1 MKNFFLVMFAFL
13 LAATLA
19 ACEGDNTAPVAPA
32 PPLYAVGG
40 AWHGV
45 ATPEGA
51 APVPVTFTISVNGAE
66 VALEY
71 SQGTLA
77 AVLYTG
83 TVTGAAL
90 SASAGE
96 SRLDGTFSSA
106 EEFSGAV
113 FSTSEGRLIKEAD
126 LSLSSGE
133 APPPEAAPAPAPA
146 PSPSFDLTLSQ
157 STVDV
162 NLDDATSVFVGLEN
176 VQNVSGEPTLSVSA
190 VLPDP
195 DAAPNLVWEVTE
207 GEGAFEILFEAP
219 SSTAAP
225 GTYAFDVVVS
235 FGETEGAPRRTASL
249 TVNVNSPA
257 QVAPLS
263 WARGEAAPASLYEA
277 QGATVGDFLYVFGG
291 FYNQQIE
298 ASASVFAY
306 EPLDNTWTRKSDM
319 PEKLTHAG
327 TAVDGDEVFVAGGFL
342 GDHPGGSVDSVWIY
356 NTNDD
361 TWKEGPALPA
371 KRGGGALVKL
381 GRTLHFFGGT
391 FREGGHYLEDSGDH
405 WTLLLDDPTGWLSA
419 PPLPNPRNHTAGVA
433 LGGKVYAIG
442 GQHLGNEESGNQED
456 VHVFDPATQA
466 WTEAAPLP
474 TPLSHTSASTLVL
487 EGRIVVVG
495 GVTQKSKEVRT
506 VYAYDPLLNTWET
519 WTPLPASRQSPV
531 AGFVGGNLIV
541 TTGSANTTQPQSD
554 TWLSQ

>member
-1 MKNFFLVMFAFL
+1 MRNFLVMFALL
-13 LAATLA
+13 LAAMLA
-19 ACEGDNTAPVAPA
+19 ACEGDNTAPVAPTPT
-32 PPLYAVGG
+32 PPLYEVSG

-45 ATPEGA
+45 ATPPLEGA
-51 APVPVTFTISVNGAE
+51 APVPALLTISVNGAE
-66 VALEY
+66 VALKY
-71 SQGTLA
+71 SQDALA

-83 TVTGAAL
+83 TITGAAL
-90 SASAGE
+90 SVSAGE
-96 SRLDGTFSSA
+96 SRIEGTFSSA
-106 EEFSGAV
+106 ETFSGAV
-113 FSTSEGRLIKEAD
+113 FSTSGGRLVKEAD

-133 APPPEAAPAPAPA
+133 APAPVPAPAPA
-146 PSPSFDLTLSQ
+146 LPSFDLTLSQ
-157 STVDV
+157 SAVDV
-162 NLDDATSVFVGLEN
+162 NLDDAASVLVGLEN

-190 VLPDP
+190 SSPDP
-195 DAAPNLVWEVTE
+195 DAAPNLTWEVTE
-207 GEGAFEILFEAP
+207 VDSAFEILFEAP

-225 GTYAFDVVVS
+225 GAYTFDVVAS
-235 FGETEGAPRRTASL
+235 FGDAEGAPRRTASL
-249 TVNVNSPA
+249 TVNVNSPT

-263 WARGEAAPASLYEA
+263 WARGEAAPTSLYEA
-277 QGATVGDFLYVFGG
+277 QGATVGDSLYVFGG

-298 ASASVFAY
+298 ASARVFAY
-306 EPLDNTWTRKSDM
+306 NPLDNTWTRLSDM

-361 TWKEGPALPA
+361 TWREGPALPA

-391 FREGGHYLEDSGDH
+391 LREGGRYLRDSSDH
-405 WTLLLDDPTGWLSA
+405 WTLLLDDPTGWNVA

-442 GQHLGNEESGNQED
+442 GQHLGDEETGNQKS
-456 VHVFDPATQA
+456 VHVFDPATQTWA
-466 WTEAAPLP
+466 EAAPLP
-474 TPLSHTSASTLVL
+474 TPLSHTSASTLVW

-495 GVTQKSKEVRT
+495 GVTQKSREVRT
-506 VYAYDPLLNTWET
+506 VYAYDPVEDVWES

-531 AGFVGGNLIV
+531 GGLCR
-541 TTGSANTTQPQSD
+541 GQFDCHHGLGEHHAASK
-554 TWLSQ
+554 